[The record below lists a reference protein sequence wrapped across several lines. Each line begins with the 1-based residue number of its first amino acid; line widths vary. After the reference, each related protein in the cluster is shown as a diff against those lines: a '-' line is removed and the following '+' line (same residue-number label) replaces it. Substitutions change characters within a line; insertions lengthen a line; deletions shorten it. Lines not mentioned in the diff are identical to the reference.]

1 VAEDKKILL
10 IEDEAFILDMYK
22 IIFTKEGFIVEAA
35 SDGEEGLAKAEG
47 GNYDLVLLDIML
59 PKMNG
64 LDVLREM
71 RKEGSKAKKTPV
83 FLLTNLGQEN
93 IIKQAFKIGAQ
104 GYFMKANLLPQQI
117 VSEVRDFFKE
127 KEKGLR

>member
-1 VAEDKKILL
+1 VAESKKILL
-10 IEDEAFILDMYK
+10 IEDEAFISDMYK
-22 IIFTKEGFIVEAA
+22 IVFTKEGFVVETA
-35 SDGEEGLAKAEG
+35 SDGEEGLAKAQAG
-47 GNYDLVLLDIML
+47 DYDLILLDIML

-64 LDVLREM
+64 LDALKEM
-71 RKEGSKAKKTPV
+71 RKEGSSAKKTPV

-127 KEKGLR
+127 KDKGLR

>member
-1 VAEDKKILL
+1 MAEDKKILL

>member
-1 VAEDKKILL
+1 VAESKKILL

-22 IIFTKEGFIVEAA
+22 IIFTKEDFTVETA
-35 SDGEEGLAKAEG
+35 SDGEEGLAKAQAG
-47 GNYDLVLLDIML
+47 DYDLVLLDIML

-64 LDVLREM
+64 LDVLKEM
-71 RKEGSKAKKTPV
+71 RKEDSKAKKTPV